1 MVQHTQPESTPAYGQ
16 PGFFALLW
24 LNTFMGVPGRKNNR
38 DDGGRWLEIR
48 KRLEGIGGFR
58 GSAIKCLVL
67 FVLFSSILAAQTD
80 DPEKILTSFR
90 NSYQWLENAGFQV
103 QISTYPRGPS
113 SEPELWMVY
122 DYYNDGNNRIAQK
135 GMKYASVD
143 PEVQITGQHFRNV
156 YSRDPRGLCF
166 SEIRWGLEG
175 DVVPEEWAPWLD
187 IYEDAEDRM
196 QHNLPQEFR
205 SMGPIMGYVSPF
217 LDHYRIA
224 DLLTGDTISL
234 REEEVNGARRCIITS
249 ALPEG
254 DMELWLLPEK
264 GYALEKCIF
273 TREAH
278 KHIDQEGNP
287 FLIEFM
293 DGTLL
298 EKSVDEITVSSY
310 KYEKGH
316 YIPELLETQRTSIF
330 DDGHSST
337 FRSSIEL
344 SDIQLDPDF
353 EALQVFDLD
362 FQEGLPVY
370 FVKKNG
376 ARLYGLIW
384 RNGEFVPDAE
394 RLGLKHTAEEL
405 LEVTGKKTATPEKSP
420 PERASLQ
427 LDGMQSGTGHS
438 LQKYT
443 SLFVLCLAGL
453 SLLCAFPLLY
463 RRLKKRR
470 E

>member
-1 MVQHTQPESTPAYGQ
+1 MSS
-16 PGFFALLW
+16 L
-24 LNTFMGVPGRKNNR
+24 
-38 DDGGRWLEIR
+38 
-48 KRLEGIGGFR
+48 R
-58 GSAIKCLVL
+58 GSAIKCLLL
-67 FVLFSSILAAQTD
+67 FVFFSSFLAARTD

-90 NSYQWLENAGFQV
+90 NSYKWLENAGFQV
-103 QISTYPRGPS
+103 RISTYPRDPS

-135 GMKYASVD
+135 GMKYVSVD

-156 YSRDPRGLCF
+156 YSRDHRGLCF

-175 DVVPEEWAPWLD
+175 DVVPEEWGPWLD

-196 QHNLPQEFR
+196 QQTLPQEFR

-224 DLLTGDTISL
+224 DLLTVDTINL
-234 REEEVNGARRCIITS
+234 REDEVDGARRCIITS

-254 DMELWLLPEK
+254 DVELWLQPEK
-264 GYALEKCIF
+264 GYVLEKCIF
-273 TREAH
+273 TREIH
-278 KHIDQEGNP
+278 KHTDKDGNP
-287 FLIEFM
+287 ILIEFM

-310 KYEKGH
+310 KYEKEH
-316 YIPELLETQRTSIF
+316 YIPEHLETKHTFIF
-330 DDGHSST
+330 DDGHSSS
-337 FRSSIEL
+337 RKSLIEL

-362 FQEGLPVY
+362 FQEGLAVN
-370 FVKKNG
+370 FMKKNG
-376 ARLYGLIW
+376 SRFYGLVW
-384 RNGEFVPDAE
+384 SNGEFVLDAE
-394 RLGLKHTAEEL
+394 RLGLKHGTEEL
-405 LEVTGKKTATPEKSP
+405 LDAIGKEAAIPEKSP

-438 LQKYT
+438 MQHYR
-443 SLFVLCLAGL
+443 SLILLSLAGL
-453 SLLCAFPLLY
+453 SILFAFPLLY
-463 RRLKKRR
+463 LRIKKRR
-470 E
+470 Q